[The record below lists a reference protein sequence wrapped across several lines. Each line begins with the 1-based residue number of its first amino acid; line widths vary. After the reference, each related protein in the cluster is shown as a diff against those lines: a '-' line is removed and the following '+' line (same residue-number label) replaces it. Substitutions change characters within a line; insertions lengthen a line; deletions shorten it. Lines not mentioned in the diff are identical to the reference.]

1 MNTHL
6 VSFGDTTNYGGA
18 LTRILV
24 QSSQWQHQGERIFKT
39 VNIYNENHLM
49 REHQDFWS
57 SHKNHIQQNRR
68 GYGYWIWKS
77 FLVKHVMDQ
86 VAENDVVLWIDA
98 GCQFNTAA
106 LPRFREYIDITRN
119 SGICCFDVKMPEYQ
133 WTKLDTALRI
143 VDDVDS
149 HMNTG
154 QLITTAV
161 FFLNNSINKKIVTEW
176 YDIGIENSYHYI
188 TDAPSAAHNMPGF
201 AEHRHD
207 QSILSLLIKKYNQYV
222 ALPDET
228 YFKPNWKTEGL
239 AYPIWATRNPSTS
252 II

>member
-6 VSFGDTTNYGGA
+6 VSFGDTANYGGA
-18 LTRILV
+18 LTRMLV

-77 FLVKHVMDQ
+77 FLVKHVMNQ

-119 SGICCFDVKMPEYQ
+119 SGICCFDVKLPEYQ
-133 WTKLDTALRI
+133 WTKTDTAMRI
-143 VDDVDS
+143 VGDKSS

-161 FFLNNSINKKIVTEW
+161 FFLNNNINKRIVQEW
-176 YDIGIENSYHYI
+176 QDICCENSYHYL
-188 TDAPSAAHNMPGF
+188 TDAPSITPNALGF
-201 AEHRHD
+201 NEHRHD
-207 QSILSLLIKKYNQYV
+207 QSILSLLIKKYNNYTTV
-222 ALPDET
+222 LDET
-228 YFKPNWKTEGL
+228 YFPASWHQDGL
-239 AYPIWATRNPSTS
+239 QYPIWATRNPTS
-252 II
+252 KFI